1 MTKLRSFNDIDN
13 VLKDF
18 IPPMR
23 SFRSVYTLDTMR
35 ALMLALGNP
44 QNSYKTIHVAGT
56 SGKTSTSYYI
66 AALLGQT
73 GKKIGLSVSP
83 HVDNVNERVQIDL
96 VPLDEH
102 EYCQQFSTFL
112 QIINKLRIKPTYF
125 ELLIAFAFWQFAQ
138 EKVDYAV
145 IEVGLGG
152 LLDGTN
158 VIERSD
164 KVCVIADIGL
174 DHVAVL
180 GNSLAGIAAQKAGIT
195 GAENPVFCF
204 SQSKEIDRSI
214 KEIVLARGGEI
225 HMQQYSGGSQNSSVL
240 PLFQQR
246 NFSLAYLAFQY
257 ICVRDNLTALT
268 VEQEVSAIS
277 TYIPGR
283 IEITQVHG
291 KTLVLDAAHNAQK
304 MEALVA
310 SLVQK
315 YPGKKFA
322 VLFALMKS
330 NDAKVHDVLS
340 LLQPITRH
348 LIITDFVA
356 REDLR
361 KHSLSPDYLA
371 LEAKSLGIPHVQIIF
386 DTDAAYQT
394 LIKLPEDHMLITG
407 SFYLLHDIHA
417 KIIAR

>member
-1 MTKLRSFNDIDN
+1 MTKLRSFNDIDT

-195 GAENPVFCF
+195 GAEILRYPV
-204 SQSKEIDRSI
+204 
-214 KEIVLARGGEI
+214 G
-225 HMQQYSGGSQNSSVL
+225 
-240 PLFQQR
+240 
-246 NFSLAYLAFQY
+246 
-257 ICVRDNLTALT
+257 T
-268 VEQEVSAIS
+268 
-277 TYIPGR
+277 
-283 IEITQVHG
+283 HG
-291 KTLVLDAAHNAQK
+291 APFVVVTGQPDI
-304 MEALVA
+304 
-310 SLVQK
+310 
-315 YPGKKFA
+315 GK
-322 VLFALMKS
+322 
-330 NDAKVHDVLS
+330 
-340 LLQPITRH
+340 I
-348 LIITDFVA
+348 
-356 REDLR
+356 
-361 KHSLSPDYLA
+361 
-371 LEAKSLGIPHVQIIF
+371 
-386 DTDAAYQT
+386 
-394 LIKLPEDHMLITG
+394 
-407 SFYLLHDIHA
+407 
-417 KIIAR
+417 